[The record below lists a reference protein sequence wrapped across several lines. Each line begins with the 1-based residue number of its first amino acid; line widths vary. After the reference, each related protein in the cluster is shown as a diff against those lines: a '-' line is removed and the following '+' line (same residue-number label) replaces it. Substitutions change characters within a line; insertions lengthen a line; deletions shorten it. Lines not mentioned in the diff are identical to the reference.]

1 MTETAK
7 TPKSEAPSKPDVA
20 TPPPGKQHWLVRKGT
35 IRLLWIFGLAILA
48 TLVVGDLFLV
58 PHPYFGVDGTF
69 GFFAW
74 YGLVT
79 CIAMV
84 IVAKFLGRF
93 LSRKDTY
100 YDDQ

>member
-1 MTETAK
+1 MTESAQ
-7 TPKSEAPSKPDVA
+7 TPKPEGPSKSDAA
-20 TPPPGKQHWLVRKGT
+20 TPPAGKQHWLVRKGT

-48 TLVVGDLFLV
+48 ALVVGDFFLV
-58 PHPYFGVDGTF
+58 PYEHFGIDGTF
-69 GFFAW
+69 GFYAW